1 MIADKGLPALGRRV
15 SSPDH
20 ILGHAR
26 LSDID
31 AELESSPWTRRAPH
45 SGFTTLISR
54 ISPRISSGT
63 VGRPPR
69 GRDFQ
74 RQYDLN
80 PARCQRTMVS
90 GFTIANASRT
100 LGNNRYR
107 PTNTKRS
114 MALKE
119 SFFGAVRRRTFIC
132 CRNVQISASSAARER
147 IRSTTIQPISLQR
160 SLMAQQHRP
169 ILYQLPARQ
178 GLGQGQPDSSSNART
193 SCPLS
198 LTRDRNRRA
207 TDSSD
212 LRRFSRSLRY
222 APAAF
227 PAAIQRSK
235 VRAENAHQAPAFSGV
250 CFSSMTGRVGA
261 RSAFNPTQC
270 AHSGGRS
277 ASS

>member
-1 MIADKGLPALGRRV
+1 MWRIATQRRLRVERRSPAVCYAVEEGRSEACPAQPQARR
-15 SSPDH
+15 SSAIRPRH
-20 ILGHAR
+20 GRCR
-26 LSDID
+26 LSF
-31 AELESSPWTRRAPH
+31 AGPLGSC
-45 SGFTTLISR
+45 
-54 ISPRISSGT
+54 
-63 VGRPPR
+63 
-69 GRDFQ
+69 
-74 RQYDLN
+74 
-80 PARCQRTMVS
+80 PA
-90 GFTIANASRT
+90 
-100 LGNNRYR
+100 
-107 PTNTKRS
+107 
-114 MALKE
+114 KE